1 MGNFFGLPNRAVG
14 GRLLFPD
21 MQKYRFPLRR
31 HLGNIE
37 ACEVL
42 ASRPMGYRQL
52 ALTEDTYSMLGS
64 SSDLIGFEAAH
75 SNEVLKR
82 NHAGPPPD
90 LLGIHIG
97 CQAFRSGRSIS
108 TPRWRAFYVTG
119 CAGDERKE
127 ARMPLFSLT
136 FWRWIPRSRC
146 PLRLSPMTSRVFAS
160 KLQVLVAP
168 ASLH

>member
-52 ALTEDTYSMLGS
+52 ALTEDTYST
-64 SSDLIGFEAAH
+64 AASFVRALTFATH
-75 SNEVLKR
+75 RVLKLPILTR
-82 NHAGPPPD
+82 RLNAGSQPS
-90 LLGIHIG
+90 GI
-97 CQAFRSGRSIS
+97 CS
-108 TPRWRAFYVTG
+108 TLRA
-119 CAGDERKE
+119 
-127 ARMPLFSLT
+127 P
-136 FWRWIPRSRC
+136 
-146 PLRLSPMTSRVFAS
+146 
-160 KLQVLVAP
+160 
-168 ASLH
+168 